1 MFEYTKNNH
10 IQCSFKKDVLNFT
23 HGKCKNYRSWR
34 DECKSVAQE
43 LYDLHGNKLV
53 VTLSGGLDSEVVLHS
68 FIANRI
74 TPKVVIFKY
83 ERNLNLHDVNYAFR
97 ICAAR
102 QISPIVI
109 DVNVENFFTT
119 ELFDYATL
127 TRCSSPQLNLLIKNI
142 DNIDGIPVIGAG
154 ENYLV
159 RKPGKKEVYDL
170 EEAKVAAIYKF
181 YENKNREVIPAFFQ
195 YTPEIMISYLQKES
209 IYHWIETA
217 KKEKYINTKKIKA
230 SIIAEDFDIEPRGK
244 LTGFELIDDL
254 EKDVRA
260 QLEKKELGD
269 NGEQWTLFEDYIHE
283 FGVDLLR
290 EIKYV

>member
-1 MFEYTKNNH
+1 
-10 IQCSFKKDVLNFT
+10 
-23 HGKCKNYRSWR
+23 
-34 DECKSVAQE
+34 
-43 LYDLHGNKLV
+43 
-53 VTLSGGLDSEVVLHS
+53 
-68 FIANRI
+68 
-74 TPKVVIFKY
+74 
-83 ERNLNLHDVNYAFR
+83 
-97 ICAAR
+97 
-102 QISPIVI
+102 
-109 DVNVENFFTT
+109 
-119 ELFDYATL
+119 
-127 TRCSSPQLNLLIKNI
+127 
-142 DNIDGIPVIGAG
+142 
-154 ENYLV
+154 
-159 RKPGKKEVYDL
+159 
-170 EEAKVAAIYKF
+170 
-181 YENKNREVIPAFFQ
+181 
-195 YTPEIMISYLQKES
+195 MISYLQKES